1 MISAGAVIQV
11 TAASI
16 SGKMGSKAYSTALKM
31 LKFSLIHLIATD
43 MHGLNKRPPILSEAQ
58 EKAAKIIGRQDSLD
72 MVTTT
77 PLNIIED
84 KELNLP
90 KPKRP

>member
-1 MISAGAVIQV
+1 
-11 TAASI
+11 
-16 SGKMGSKAYSTALKM
+16 M